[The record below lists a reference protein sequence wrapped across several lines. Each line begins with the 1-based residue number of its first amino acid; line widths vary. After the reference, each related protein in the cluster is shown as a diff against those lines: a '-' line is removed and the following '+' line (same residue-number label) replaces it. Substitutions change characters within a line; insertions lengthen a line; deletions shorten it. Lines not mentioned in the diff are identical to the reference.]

1 MPDPDFERETNRAL
15 VEAARVELTEAAR
28 NLTSDIEPA
37 SIFSVAPHQLLEDE
51 EQE

>member
-1 MPDPDFERETNRAL
+1 MPDPDLERETNLAL
-15 VEAARVELTEAAR
+15 VEAAREELMKAAR
-28 NLTSDIEPA
+28 KLTSDVEPA